1 MMFCNPQFNFRPS
14 SVEAAPLFP
23 LTAAAPI
30 VTAPMGSFN
39 WEYYKF
45 TKTTIRHSHL
55 KTWFHKSLN
64 AVQAVSNVLST
75 IS

>member
-1 MMFCNPQFNFRPS
+1 MFCDLQFNLMPS

-23 LTAAAPI
+23 LTKTAAPT

>member
-23 LTAAAPI
+23 LTAAAPT

-45 TKTTIRHSHL
+45 TKTTIR
-55 KTWFHKSLN
+55 TWFHKSLN

>member
-1 MMFCNPQFNFRPS
+1 MFCDLQFNFMPS

-23 LTAAAPI
+23 LTA
-30 VTAPMGSFN
+30 VRGKLSLSLLL
-39 WEYYKF
+39 WEVLTKF

-64 AVQAVSNVLST
+64 AVQAVSNVL
-75 IS
+75 

>member
-1 MMFCNPQFNFRPS
+1 MMFYNPQFNFRPS
-14 SVEAAPLFP
+14 SVEAAPLF
-23 LTAAAPI
+23 T
-30 VTAPMGSFN
+30 VTAPMGSVN